1 MLCIQ
6 FHSFIYK
13 YYFIFYIFRISS
25 GIQGEEHPHPGRPYY
40 ALGFPRICYLPDTEK
55 GRRVLSL
62 LSKAFERQLVFT
74 VRLSI
79 TTGNEDVVAWN
90 GIIHKTDFDTRMH
103 HGFLDECIKQ
113 LSAHGVV

>member
-1 MLCIQ
+1 M
-6 FHSFIYK
+6 
-13 YYFIFYIFRISS
+13 
-25 GIQGEEHPHPGRPYY
+25 
-40 ALGFPRICYLPDTEK
+40 PDTEK

-74 VRLSI
+74 VRLSR

-90 GIIHKTDFDTRMH
+90 GITHKTDFDTRMH
-103 HGFLDECIKQ
+103 HEFLDECIEQ